1 MAVSLAT
8 RIFSRIV
15 AVPLKRPLLVL
26 TVSGVLVAGAGYI
39 ASGLGVNTS
48 RFGLVSATNPDQA
61 RMLRFYERFGNPD
74 APVMLVS
81 GGEPAQRQQVVDAV
95 TRKLA
100 DDPELAGRVLAKVGP
115 EEVAEVLLLQRPEA
129 LADVVKGLPKGLPVA
144 DLIEGGLP
152 AWFGALEQQLQAGLD
167 GDQPAGAPAQTPE
180 QVAQGLRGLASAA
193 DTFDRYLAGEDVLA
207 KLAGEAPAVR
217 GRDAR
222 GYLTTVDGAHHVI
235 TMFPRFAGDAVADV
249 APTVQRLD
257 AIKAEVMASAPA
269 GLTLKITGLPAMIVD
284 EQKMLQRGMLKSS
297 VASALAIVLL
307 CLLMLRSLRQMI
319 ITQVPLIYGV
329 ALTLAFVRLVYS
341 DLNLITSSFVA
352 VLLGLGID
360 FAVHLIYRFNEERR
374 AGADNRAAIEA
385 SVVHT
390 GPAIVIGALVT
401 AVAFAST
408 LLTEFTAYAELGLI
422 TVFGLGFM
430 VLCSLLVLPALL
442 LRRAGGGIAEVQKE
456 PPGFRALT
464 AFVSRFRGPLLV
476 IGLLGGVAGGVG
488 LQRIGFNSR
497 YFDFLPPSTESA
509 QAIDVLE
516 ADPLMSPV
524 YANVTAPDIATAQ
537 VMASQLRALP
547 EVGGVQTATDML
559 PVLDA
564 PRLAALRGGLAA
576 LDRAPDF
583 SKLAA
588 QRTTPELLAPKIKA
602 IVDALDEVRFGM
614 EQGGLPT
621 ADIAAAI
628 VAFKAVGVR
637 LGALDEAGKRRL
649 ADIEPKLA
657 GLLGRAVTTARA
669 VADRGSYA
677 PQDLPKLFRERFV
690 ARDDSA
696 VALYVI
702 PSGSAWDGP
711 TGQAFHAAVRAIDP
725 DVSGLAVNINLHET
739 MIITGFRRAAA
750 LSAVLIF
757 LVVVVQLRGLRDAA
771 LALVPTA
778 LGWLWMLGVMAAIGL
793 NFNVANIVAL
803 PLVLGIGTAF
813 GVHLMHR
820 AQGSAAAHGGV
831 AKLDDLI
838 RGTGGAVVL
847 SALTTI
853 ASFAAL
859 MLGDYGGQSQFGL
872 TMVIGITAC
881 LLASLIVLPALL
893 AVLKR
898 AE

>member
-15 AVPLKRPLLVL
+15 AVPLRRPLLVL
-26 TVSGVLVAGAGYI
+26 TVSGALVAVAGYI
-39 ASGLGVNTS
+39 ASGLGVSTS
-48 RFGLVSATNPDQA
+48 RFGLVSAENPDQA

-74 APVMLVS
+74 APVMLIS
-81 GGEPAQRQQVVDAV
+81 GGEPAQRQALVDAV
-95 TRKLA
+95 TAKLA
-100 DDPELAGRVLAKVGP
+100 KDPELAGRVLAKVGP

-129 LADVVKGLPKGLPVA
+129 LAEAVKGLPKGLPVA

-152 AWFGALEQQLQAGLD
+152 AWFGALERQIQAGLD
-167 GDQPAGAPAQTPE
+167 GDAPAQTP
-180 QVAQGLRGLASAA
+180 AQQAEGLRGLGRMAS
-193 DTFDRYLAGEDVLA
+193 TFDRYLGGEDVLA
-207 KLAGEAPAVR
+207 GLEAEAPAVR

-222 GYLTTVDGAHHVI
+222 GYLTTVDGQHHVV
-235 TMFPRFAGDAVADV
+235 TMFPRFAGDEVTDV
-249 APTVQRLD
+249 APTVGRLE

-269 GLTLKITGLPAMIVD
+269 GLALKITGLPALVVD

-307 CLLMLRSLRQMI
+307 CLVMLRSLRQMI
-319 ITQVPLIYGV
+319 ISQVPLIYGV
-329 ALTLAFVRLVYS
+329 ALTLAFVRLAYS
-341 DLNLITSSFVA
+341 NLNLITSSFVA

-360 FAVHLIYRFNEERR
+360 FAVHVIYRFNEERR

-390 GPAIVIGALVT
+390 GPAIVIGAVVT
-401 AVAFAST
+401 GVAFAST

-422 TVFGLGFM
+422 TVFGLVFM
-430 VLCSLLVLPALL
+430 VLTSLLVLPALL
-442 LRRAGGGIAEVQKE
+442 LRRAGRGIADVKKE
-456 PPGFRALT
+456 PPGFAALT
-464 AFVSRFRGPLLV
+464 NFIGRFRVPLLV
-476 IGLLGGVAGGVG
+476 LGLAGGVAGGVG
-488 LQRIGFNSR
+488 LTRIGFNSR

-509 QAIDVLE
+509 QAIDILE

-524 YANVTAPDIATAQ
+524 YANVTAPDIAAAQ
-537 VMASQLRALP
+537 AMTTKLRALP

-559 PVLDA
+559 PVLDE

-576 LDRAPDF
+576 LDRMPDF
-583 SKLAA
+583 TKLAA
-588 QRTTPELLAPKIKA
+588 QRTTPEQLAPKITA
-602 IVDALDEVRFGM
+602 IVDALEEVRFGI
-614 EQGGLPT
+614 EQAGQPT
-621 ADIAAAI
+621 TDIDAA
-628 VAFKAVGVR
+628 VAGFRAVGKR
-637 LGALDEAGKRRL
+637 LAALDEAGKQRL
-649 ADIEPKLA
+649 ADVGPKLG
-657 GLLGRAVTTARA
+657 GLLGRALTTAKA
-669 VADRGSYA
+669 VAERGSYSQA
-677 PQDLPKLFRERFV
+677 DLPQLFRERFV
-690 ARDDSA
+690 ARDGSA

-711 TGQAFHAAVRAIDP
+711 TGRAFHAAVAAIAP

-739 MIITGFRRAAA
+739 MIITGFRKAAA

-757 LVVVVQLRGLRDAA
+757 LVVMVQLRGLRDAA
-771 LALVPTA
+771 LALLPTA

-831 AKLDDLI
+831 ARLDELI

-859 MLGDYGGQSQFGL
+859 MLGDYGGQRLFGL
-872 TMVIGITAC
+872 TMVIGISAC
-881 LLASLIVLPALL
+881 LLASLLVLPALL
-893 AVLKR
+893 TVLGR
-898 AE
+898 AR